1 VYGQLPRSSEGNA
14 VPRSDLRSLFR
25 SNHPDLTAE
34 DVFADRVDEWGAVA
48 RSLAAHADAIRRP
61 GFDVADF
68 ESPRRN
74 VLVFYGVGGIGKSTF
89 SRRLED
95 HLSAEGPSTTQ
106 WAPVPDGVG
115 RLLPVRIDL
124 SRQSGLGF
132 EDVVL
137 ALRLTVGRL
146 GCPMPAFDLALRR
159 YWDVNHPGDP
169 LEAYLRR
176 HGYLRRFATAVSLPE
191 QIQSVL
197 GDVAQAVALPGT
209 LGALVGQSLRSVIGS
224 LREHRQNVRALAGC
238 ARLADLLEADAD
250 PDTLSYYAHLLAWDL
265 AQLPADRSGTPVVM
279 LDTFEDVGD
288 RSHRELERLIQ
299 RVAWLMPNALFVVTG
314 RNRLQ
319 WDDERLDG
327 QLDWAG
333 PSAWPQLAPGA
344 TAEPR
349 QHRVGYLSAQDCE
362 RYLCRRLTRD
372 GQPLMAE
379 GTRHEIVRRS
389 HGLPLYLDLAVM
401 RYLDLYQ
408 RTGHRPEAGEFH
420 YDFPALV
427 ARTFRDL
434 SAAERHVLR
443 TVSLFDSFS
452 VDLAT
457 TASGMAQDAPALQ
470 LVERP
475 FIDSDP
481 AAPWPHHLHSLIREA
496 VRDADATADDRWS
509 PADWNRAAQRA
520 FDALGAQLPR
530 RGEDRAR
537 LLACLNQGLRLA
549 RDHGLELDWL
559 VDAAYRYVAD
569 SVWEPVEP
577 PPGAE
582 PGPASALAATL
593 SAVAR
598 RQRVHRQEVVDE
610 LTAVL
615 DGGLLPQSAQDLARY
630 YLAECQRD
638 LGRPRESAAGMQRVV
653 AGGGPLAAD
662 AARGLVHLGR
672 RIGDFPAVLSA
683 AERLGTDSRRHR
695 TLGDLWWTQGSIAL
709 ACSAYDDA
717 CRRAEAESAGG
728 EAALSRA
735 CLAFASAF
743 QDRARADQQIQL
755 AERLLQSAH
764 IRWADIQTA
773 NATLLRDAG
782 ADPHVPA
789 RAAEVEAEARA
800 SGLTS
805 SVAYA
810 RLAVCFHHAVRAD
823 GPALEAARARLRSCV
838 NGAEFAYLV
847 EITHFFDSS
856 ELPADLPRARWVDG
870 TAATAARWAAVVS
883 DRRAALNRR

>member
-1 VYGQLPRSSEGNA
+1 M
-14 VPRSDLRSLFR
+14 PRSDLRSLFR
-25 SNHPDLTAE
+25 SNQQDLTAE
-34 DVFADRVDEWGAVA
+34 DVFADRMDEWGAVA
-48 RSLAAHADAIRRP
+48 RSLTAHAAALREP
-61 GFDVADF
+61 GLTVEDF

-89 SRRLED
+89 SRHLEE
-95 HLSAEGPSTTQ
+95 HLSSEGRSTVQ
-106 WAPVPDGVG
+106 WTPVPEGVG

-132 EDVVL
+132 EDILL
-137 ALRLTVGRL
+137 ALRLTAGRL
-146 GCPMPAFDLALRR
+146 GSPMPAFDLALQR
-159 YWDVNHPGDP
+159 YWDVNHPGEP

-176 HGYLRRFATAVSLPE
+176 HGFLRRFATAVSLPE
-191 QIQSVL
+191 QVQSVL
-197 GDVAQAVALPGT
+197 GDIAQAVALPGT

-224 LREHRQNVRALAGC
+224 LREHRQNVQALAGC
-238 ARLADLLEADAD
+238 TRLADLLEADAD
-250 PDTLSYYAHLLAWDL
+250 PDALSYYAHLLAWDL
-265 AQLPADRSGTPVVM
+265 AQLPADRSGTLVVL

-288 RSHRELERLIQ
+288 RTHRELERLIQ
-299 RVAWLMPNALFVVTG
+299 RVAWLMPNALFVLTG

-327 QLDWAG
+327 QLDWVG

-349 QHRVGYLSAQDCE
+349 QHRVGYLSAEDCE

-372 GQPLMAE
+372 GQPLMAA

-408 RTGHRPEAGEFH
+408 RTGHQPGVGEFH

-434 SAAERHVLR
+434 SAAERQVLR

-457 TASGMAQDAPALQ
+457 AASGLAQDAPALQ

-475 FIDSDP
+475 FIDTDP
-481 AAPWPHHLHSLIREA
+481 AAPWPYHLHDLIREA
-496 VRDADATADDRWS
+496 IRDADETAEDRWS
-509 PADWNRAAQRA
+509 PADWHRAAQRA
-520 FDALGAQLPR
+520 FDALRAELPPA
-530 RGEDRAR
+530 GEDRRR
-537 LLACLNQGLRLA
+537 LLACLTQGLRLA
-549 RDHGLELDWL
+549 RDHGLELSWL

-569 SVWEPVEP
+569 SVWEPVELTS
-577 PPGAE
+577 
-582 PGPASALAATL
+582 GPAGSPAAALATTL
-593 SAVAR
+593 AAVAR
-598 RQRVHRQEVVDE
+598 RQRVHRQETVNQ

-615 DGGLLPQSAQDLARY
+615 ADGLLPSSAQDLARY

-638 LGRPRESAAGMQRVV
+638 LGRREESAAGMRQV
-653 AGGGPLAAD
+653 AAGAGPLAAD
-662 AARGLVHLGR
+662 AARGLVHLAR
-672 RIGDFPAVLSA
+672 RLGDFPAVRA
-683 AERLGTDSRRHR
+683 ATEQLGTDSRYHR

-717 CRRAEAESAGG
+717 CREAMAESNPG

-735 CLAFASAF
+735 CLAFAAAF
-743 QDRARADQQIQL
+743 QDSGRADQQIRL
-755 AERLLQSAH
+755 AEQLLQSAT
-764 IRWADIQTA
+764 IRWAEVQTRIA
-773 NATLLRDAG
+773 GLLRDAG
-782 ADPHVPA
+782 ADPALPA
-789 RAAEVEAEARA
+789 RTAAVEAEADA

-810 RLAVCFHHAVRAD
+810 RLAVCFHHAVLAD
-823 GPALEAARARLRSCV
+823 QPALDAARARLRACV
-838 NGAEFAYLV
+838 NGAEFAYLL
-847 EITHFFDSS
+847 EISHFFDGS
-856 ELPADLPRARWVDG
+856 EPPTDLPRARWIDG
-870 TAATAARWAAVVS
+870 TPATAARWAAVTA
-883 DRRAALNRR
+883 DRRTAIASH

>member
-1 VYGQLPRSSEGNA
+1 M
-14 VPRSDLRSLFR
+14 PRSDLRSLFR
-25 SNHPDLTAE
+25 SNQQDLTAE
-34 DVFADRVDEWGAVA
+34 DVFADRRDEWDAVA
-48 RSLAAHADAIRRP
+48 RSLTAHTAAIHRP
-61 GFDVADF
+61 AFDVTDV
-68 ESPRRN
+68 ETPRRN

-89 SRRLED
+89 SRRLEE
-95 HLSAEGPSTTQ
+95 HLSAEGPATAQ
-106 WAPVPDGVG
+106 WTPVPDGVG

-132 EDVVL
+132 EDILL
-137 ALRLTVGRL
+137 ALRLTAGRL
-146 GCPMPAFDLALRR
+146 GRPMPAFDLALRR

-176 HGYLRRFATAVSLPE
+176 HGFLRRFATAVSLPE
-191 QIQSVL
+191 QVQSVL
-197 GDVAQAVALPGT
+197 GDIAQAVALPGT
-209 LGALVGQSLRSVIGS
+209 LGALVGQTLRSVVGS
-224 LREHRQNVRALAGC
+224 LREHRQSVRALAGC

-250 PDTLSYYAHLLAWDL
+250 PDALSYYAHLLAWDL
-265 AQLPADRSGTPVVM
+265 AQLPADQSGIPVVL

-288 RSHRELERLIQ
+288 RTHRELERLIQ

-319 WDDERLDG
+319 WDDQRLDG
-327 QLDWAG
+327 QLDWVG
-333 PSAWPQLAPGA
+333 PSAWPHLAPGA

-362 RYLCRRLTRD
+362 HYLCRRLTRD
-372 GQPLMAE
+372 GQPLMPAD
-379 GTRHEIVRRS
+379 TRHEIVRRS

-408 RTGHRPEAGEFH
+408 RTGHQPGAGEFH

-434 SAAERHVLR
+434 SAAERQVLR

-457 TASGMAQDAPALQ
+457 AASGLAQDAPALQ

-481 AAPWPHHLHSLIREA
+481 AAPWPYHLHNLIREA
-496 VRDADATADDRWS
+496 VHDADATADDRWS
-509 PADWNRAAQRA
+509 PADWRRAAQRA
-520 FDALGAQLPR
+520 LDALGAELPPP
-530 RGEDRAR
+530 GEDRPR

-549 RDHGLELDWL
+549 RDHGLDLGWL

-569 SVWEPVEP
+569 FVWEPVEL
-577 PPGAE
+577 PPGGQT
-582 PGPASALAATL
+582 GPASALAATL

-615 DGGLLPQSAQDLARY
+615 DDGLLPSPVQDLARY

-638 LGRPRESAAGMQRVV
+638 LGRPQESTVGMQRVA
-653 AGGGPLAAD
+653 AGDSPLAAD

-672 RIGDFPAVLSA
+672 RLGDFPAVLTA
-683 AERLGTDSRRHR
+683 TKRLGSDSRRHR

-717 CRRAEAESAGG
+717 CRQAEAESSDG

-735 CLAFASAF
+735 CLAFAAAF

-755 AERLLQSAH
+755 AEHLLQSAH
-764 IRWADIQTA
+764 IRWAEIQTR
-773 NATLLRDAG
+773 NAALLRDAG
-782 ADPHVPA
+782 TAPDLPA
-789 RAAEVEAEARA
+789 RAAEVEADAQA

-810 RLAVCFHHAVRAD
+810 RLAVCLHHAVRAD
-823 GPALEAARARLRSCV
+823 QPALDAARARLRACV
-838 NGAEFAYLV
+838 NGAEFAYLL
-847 EITHFFDSS
+847 EIAHFFDSS
-856 ELPADLPRARWVDG
+856 EPPADLPRATWIDG
-870 TAATAARWAAVVS
+870 TPATAARWAAIAA
-883 DRRAALNRR
+883 DRRAAVDVH

>member
-1 VYGQLPRSSEGNA
+1 M
-14 VPRSDLRSLFR
+14 PRSDLRSLFR
-25 SNHPDLTAE
+25 SNQQNLTAE
-34 DVFADRVDEWGAVA
+34 DVFADRMDEWGAVA
-48 RSLAAHADAIRRP
+48 RSLAAHAAAVRQP
-61 GFDVADF
+61 GFNVADF

-89 SRRLED
+89 SRRLEE
-95 HLSAEGPSTTQ
+95 HLSADGPSTAQ
-106 WAPVPDGVG
+106 WTAVPDGVG

-132 EDVVL
+132 EDILL
-137 ALRLTVGRL
+137 ALRLTAGRL
-146 GCPMPAFDLALRR
+146 GRPMPAFDLALRR

-176 HGYLRRFATAVSLPE
+176 HGFLRRFATAVSLPE
-191 QIQSVL
+191 QVQSVL
-197 GDVAQAVALPGT
+197 GDIAQAIALPGT
-209 LGALVGQSLRSVIGS
+209 LGALVGQSLRSVVGS
-224 LREHRQNVRALAGC
+224 LREHRQSVRALAGC

-250 PDTLSYYAHLLAWDL
+250 PDALSYYAHLLAWDL
-265 AQLPADRSGTPVVM
+265 AQLPADQSGTPVV
-279 LDTFEDVGD
+279 LFDTFEDVGD

-319 WDDERLDG
+319 WDDDRLDG
-327 QLDWAG
+327 QLDWTG
-333 PSAWPQLAPGA
+333 PSAWPQLAPGG

-362 RYLCRRLTRD
+362 QYLCRRLTRD
-372 GQPLMAE
+372 GQPLMAVD
-379 GTRHEIVRRS
+379 TRHEIVRRS

-408 RTGHRPEAGEFH
+408 RTGHQPGVGEFH

-434 SAAERHVLR
+434 SAAERQVLR

-457 TASGMAQDAPALQ
+457 AASGLAQDAPALQ

-481 AAPWPHHLHSLIREA
+481 AAPWPYHLHNLIRESIH
-496 VRDADATADDRWS
+496 DADETAEDRWS
-509 PADWNRAAQRA
+509 PADWQRAAQRA
-520 FDALGAQLPR
+520 LDALGAELPPP
-530 RGEDRAR
+530 GADRPR
-537 LLACLNQGLRLA
+537 LLACLSQGLRLA
-549 RDHGLELDWL
+549 RDHGLDLGWL

-569 SVWEPVEP
+569 FVWEPVELP
-577 PPGAE
+577 PSTQVSS
-582 PGPASALAATL
+582 ASALAATL

-598 RQRVHRQEVVDE
+598 RQRIHRQEVVNE
-610 LTAVL
+610 LTDVL
-615 DGGLLPQSAQDLARY
+615 DGGLLPPSAQDLARY

-638 LGRPRESAAGMQRVV
+638 LGRPQESAAGMQLVA

-672 RIGDFPAVLSA
+672 RLGDFPAVLA
-683 AERLGTDSRRHR
+683 AAGRLGSDSRHHR

-717 CRRAEAESAGG
+717 CRQAESESADG

-755 AERLLQSAH
+755 AEQLLQSAH
-764 IRWADIQTA
+764 IRWAEIQTR
-773 NATLLRDAG
+773 NAALLRDAG
-782 ADPHVPA
+782 ADSDVPA
-789 RAAEVEAEARA
+789 RAAEVEADAQA

-823 GPALEAARARLRSCV
+823 QPALDAARVRLLSCV
-838 NGAEFAYLV
+838 NGAEFAYLL
-847 EITHFFDSS
+847 EISHFFDAS
-856 ELPADLPRARWVDG
+856 EPPANLPRARWIDG
-870 TAATAARWAAVVS
+870 TPATAARWAAIAA
-883 DRRAALNRR
+883 DRRAALGRS

>member
-1 VYGQLPRSSEGNA
+1 M
-14 VPRSDLRSLFR
+14 PRSDLRSLFR
-25 SNHPDLTAE
+25 SNQQNLRAE
-34 DVFADRVDEWGAVA
+34 DVFADRMDEWGAVA
-48 RSLAAHADAIRRP
+48 RSLAAHAAAVRQS

-89 SRRLED
+89 SRHLEE
-95 HLSAEGPSTTQ
+95 HLLADGPSIAQ
-106 WAPVPDGVG
+106 WTPVPDGVG

-132 EDVVL
+132 EDILL

-146 GCPMPAFDLALRR
+146 GRPMPAFDLALRR

-176 HGYLRRFATAVSLPE
+176 HGFLRRFATAVSLPE
-191 QIQSVL
+191 QVQSVL
-197 GDVAQAVALPGT
+197 GDIAQAIALPGT
-209 LGALVGQSLRSVIGS
+209 LGALVGQSLRSVVGS
-224 LREHRQNVRALAGC
+224 LREHRQSVRALAGC
-238 ARLADLLEADAD
+238 TRLADLLEADAD
-250 PDTLSYYAHLLAWDL
+250 QDALSYYAHLLAWDL
-265 AQLPADRSGTPVVM
+265 AQLPADQSGTPVVL

-288 RSHRELERLIQ
+288 RTHRDLERLIQ
-299 RVAWLMPNALFVVTG
+299 RIAWLMPNALFIITG

-333 PSAWPQLAPGA
+333 PSVWPQLAPGA

-362 RYLCRRLTRD
+362 QYLCRRLTRD
-372 GQPLMAE
+372 GQPLMAPD
-379 GTRHEIVRRS
+379 TRHEIVRRS

-408 RTGHRPEAGEFH
+408 RTGHQPEAGEFH

-434 SAAERHVLR
+434 SAAERQVLR

-457 TASGMAQDAPALQ
+457 AASGLPQDAPALQ

-475 FIDSDP
+475 FIDTDS
-481 AAPWPHHLHSLIREA
+481 AAPWPYHLHNLIRESIH
-496 VRDADATADDRWS
+496 DADETAEDRWS
-509 PADWNRAAQRA
+509 QADWHRAAQRA
-520 FDALGAQLPR
+520 FDSLGAEMPAP
-530 RGEDRAR
+530 GEDRPR
-537 LLACLNQGLRLA
+537 LVACLTQGLRLA
-549 RDHGLELDWL
+549 RDHHLDLGWL
-559 VDAAYRYVAD
+559 VDAAYRYVSD
-569 SVWEPVEP
+569 FIWEPVELA
-577 PPGAE
+577 PGHQDS
-582 PGPASALAATL
+582 PVSALAAVL
-593 SAVAR
+593 SAVSR

-615 DGGLLPQSAQDLARY
+615 DGGLLPPSAQDLARY

-638 LGRPRESAAGMQRVV
+638 LGRPQESAAGMRLV
-653 AGGGPLAAD
+653 AVGSGPLAAD

-672 RIGDFPAVLSA
+672 RLGDFPAVHA
-683 AERLGTDSRRHR
+683 AAQQLGRDSRHHR

-709 ACSAYDDA
+709 ACAAYDNA
-717 CRRAEAESAGG
+717 CRQAEAESAHG

-735 CLAFASAF
+735 CLAFAAAF
-743 QDRARADQQIQL
+743 QDHARADQQIQL
-755 AERLLQSAH
+755 AEQLLQSAH
-764 IRWADIQTA
+764 IRWAEIQTR
-773 NATLLRDAG
+773 NAALLRDAG
-782 ADPHVPA
+782 ADPAMPA
-789 RAAEVEAEARA
+789 RAAEVEADAQA
-800 SGLTS
+800 GGLTS

-823 GPALEAARARLRSCV
+823 QSALDAARVRLRSCV
-838 NGAEFAYLV
+838 NGAEFAYLL
-847 EITHFFDSS
+847 EISHFFDSS
-856 ELPADLPRARWVDG
+856 EPPPDLPRANWIDG
-870 TAATAARWAAVVS
+870 TQATAARWAAVAA
-883 DRRAALNRR
+883 DRRAALGRR